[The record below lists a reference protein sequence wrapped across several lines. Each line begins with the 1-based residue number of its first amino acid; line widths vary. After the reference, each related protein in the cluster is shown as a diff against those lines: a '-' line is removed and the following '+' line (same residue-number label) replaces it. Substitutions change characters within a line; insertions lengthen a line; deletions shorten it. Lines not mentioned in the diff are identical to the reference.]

1 MKKLFLIFIG
11 LLFGIA
17 IHAQQEMRIW
27 SDGESKRVSLSDMG
41 NMLFSD
47 GKLTLGD
54 TIYTIAD
61 IDSIVPVQ
69 KVYVSFSADAATV
82 DIPAALAD
90 SVSAEINGAYVT
102 LTNKDISNEI
112 DVILSGASDNGGF
125 TYNGSYK
132 VSIILNGLSL
142 TSQQG
147 AALDIKSGKRVDLE
161 LVEGTV
167 NTLVDYASGEQKGA
181 LYCKGHMEVSGAGSL
196 SVTGNAKHAICT
208 KEYLQLKKST
218 GAITIVSAASD
229 AIHAGQY
236 FQMNGG
242 TLTVDGSTMG
252 DGIQVETAMRDSI
265 TEEKDTLS
273 IPDLTKNHN
282 GQIIIKGGTINMDI
296 DHEDCKG
303 LKCDSLVTISGG
315 TIAINANAGGSRGI
329 QSEGNMTIS
338 EISGDDNPTSITIN
352 VNGRRCTN
360 PEHTDDHRCIGMRI
374 KNKLTVT
381 DGKTIV
387 KWPNATYAADTYQ
400 IRVGAYEKTGGSLTG
415 WVTYSN

>member
-1 MKKLFLIFIG
+1 MKRLFLILVG
-11 LLFGIA
+11 LWLGLA

-27 SDGESKRVSLSDMG
+27 SEGESNRVFLSEMG
-41 NMLFSD
+41 DMLFSD

-69 KVYVSFSADAATV
+69 KVYVSFSANTATV
-82 DIPAALAD
+82 DIPAALVD

-102 LTNKDISNEI
+102 LTNKNISNEI
-112 DVILSGASDNGGF
+112 DVILSGASNNGAF
-125 TYNGSYK
+125 TYNGAYK

-147 AALDIKSGKRVDLE
+147 AALDIECGKRVDLE
-161 LVEGTV
+161 LVEGTE
-167 NTLVDYASGEQKGA
+167 NFLVDYANGEQKAA

-218 GAITIVSAASD
+218 GAITIVAAAGD

-242 TLTVDGSTMG
+242 TLTIDGSTMG
-252 DGIQVETAMRDSI
+252 DGVQVETAMFLKPDS
-265 TEEKDTLS
+265 TKV
-273 IPDLTKNHN
+273 PDPTKENN
-282 GQIIIKGGTINMDI
+282 GQAIIKGGTINMDI

-303 LKCDSLVTISGG
+303 LKCDSLIMISGG

-329 QSEGNMTIS
+329 QSEGDMTIS
-338 EISGDDNPTSITIN
+338 EISATDNPTSITIN
-352 VNGRRCTN
+352 IKGRRCTN
-360 PEHTDDHRCIGMRI
+360 PEHTDDHRCIGIRI
-374 KNKLTVT
+374 KNKLKVT
-381 DGKTIV
+381 GGTTIV
-387 KWPNATYAADTYQ
+387 KWPSATYAADTYQ
-400 IRVGAYEKTGGSLTG
+400 IRVGAYEKTGGKLTG
-415 WVTYSN
+415 SVTYSN

>member
-11 LLFGIA
+11 LLSGLA
-17 IHAQQEMRIW
+17 VHAQQEMRIW
-27 SDGESKRVSLSDMG
+27 SDGESNRVYLSDMG

-69 KVYVSFSADAATV
+69 KVYISFSADAATV
-82 DIPAALAD
+82 DIPTALAD
-90 SVSAEINGAYVT
+90 SVSAEISGAYVT
-102 LTNKDISNEI
+102 LTNKNISNEV
-112 DVILSGASDNGGF
+112 DVILSGESDNGGF

-147 AALDIKSGKRVDLE
+147 AALDIQCGKRIDLE

-167 NTLVDYASGEQKGA
+167 NTLVDYASGEQKAA

-218 GAITIVSAASD
+218 GTVTIVSAASD

-236 FQMNGG
+236 FHMNGG
-242 TLTVDGSTMG
+242 TVTIDGSTTS

-273 IPDLTKNHN
+273 VPDLTKKNN
-282 GQIIIKGGTINMDI
+282 GQIIIKGGTINIDI

-315 TIAINANAGGSRGI
+315 TIAINANDGGSRGI
-329 QSEGNMTIS
+329 QCEGDMVINA
-338 EISGDDNPTSITIN
+338 DDNTTSITVN

-360 PEHTDDHRCIGMRI
+360 EEHEDDHRCIGIRI

-381 DGKTIV
+381 GGTTVV
-387 KWPNATYAADTYQ
+387 KWPNPTYAADTYQ
-400 IRVGAYEKTGGSLTG
+400 IRVKEYEKTGGTVTG
-415 WVTYSN
+415 WVYSN